1 MQLDILKT
9 KRDDLTEIY
18 YKTLSEALYYMRYDE
33 IPTLEDLKYEMRSRE
48 LYGLF
53 ALFGFLPMV
62 TIPKE
67 LSEDAS
73 IEAFTNEEYKNKKF
87 EAIFARKEL
96 TDHLKYSLKRMEE
109 LGVLDEF

>member
-1 MQLDILKT
+1 
-9 KRDDLTEIY
+9 
-18 YKTLSEALYYMRYDE
+18 MRYE
-33 IPTLEDLKYEMRSRE
+33 NIPTLDDLKYEMRSRE

-67 LSEDAS
+67 LSNDTS
-73 IEAFTNEEYKNKKF
+73 IEAFTNEEYKNKKL
-87 EAIFARKEL
+87 EKIFSRDAL
-96 TDHLKYSLKRMEE
+96 TEHLKYSLKRFDD

>member
-1 MQLDILKT
+1 MDILKT
-9 KRDDLTEIY
+9 KRDDLIELY
-18 YKTLSEALYYMRYDE
+18 YKSFSEALDYMRYVN

-62 TIPKE
+62 TLPKE
-67 LSEDAS
+67 LSDDTS
-73 IEAFTNEEYKNKKF
+73 IEAFTNEEYKNKKL
-87 EAIFARKEL
+87 EAMFARKEL